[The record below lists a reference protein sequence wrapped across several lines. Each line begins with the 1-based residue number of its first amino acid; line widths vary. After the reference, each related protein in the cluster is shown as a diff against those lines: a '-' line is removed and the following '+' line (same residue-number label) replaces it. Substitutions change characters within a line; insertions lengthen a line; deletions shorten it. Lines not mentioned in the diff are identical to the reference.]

1 MHAQIIAHPG
11 PVMHPGS
18 GCPPWV
24 APPPRAVRRHPATV
38 RTVPDVVSPAPD
50 DPTLAPFGWDAGVRH
65 RWLAA
70 VAGADPT
77 RVDGQ
82 PMVPGRVIRTSR
94 RFTYVATVDGL
105 VQALAPHELE
115 PAPVA
120 GDWVAVWDGGEERG
134 ARVEAVAARTTEL
147 ARRDPAGGSDGQV
160 LAANVDLVLAVFG
173 LDRPVRPGRVE
184 RSLVL
189 AHDSGAVPVVVLT
202 KVDAVD
208 DADAQAA
215 GVRALTGDVD
225 VILVSSVTGDGT
237 SELAQRL
244 APHRTA
250 VLVGESGAGKST
262 LVNRLAGRDVQRT
275 AEVRTADAKG
285 RHTTVT
291 RDLIVLDGGGV
302 VIDTPGLR
310 ALGLLDSGG
319 GVAATF
325 DDISGLADQ
334 CRFRDCAHGDEPG
347 CAVTAAVAAGTLDP
361 ERLARYH
368 GVLTELAEA
377 DQAVTEAARKPRGR
391 PSPPPTS

>member
-1 MHAQIIAHPG
+1 M
-11 PVMHPGS
+11 
-18 GCPPWV
+18 
-24 APPPRAVRRHPATV
+24 RD
-38 RTVPDVVSPAPD
+38 VPSPNPD
-50 DPTLAPFGWDAGVRH
+50 DPILGPFGWDGSVRA

-70 VAGADPT
+70 VADTDPT
-77 RVDGQ
+77 RTEGQ
-82 PMVPGRVIRTSR
+82 ALVAGRVVRTSR

-115 PAPVA
+115 PPPVA
-120 GDWVAVWDGGEERG
+120 GDWVALWDGGVERG
-134 ARVEAVAARTTEL
+134 ARVEAVASRTTEL
-147 ARRDPAGGSDGQV
+147 ARRDPAGGSEGQV

-208 DADAQAA
+208 DADQQAA
-215 GVRALTGDVD
+215 AVRALSGEVD
-225 VILVSSVTGDGT
+225 VVLVSSVTGAGT
-237 SELAQRL
+237 DELTALL

-262 LVNRLAGRDVQRT
+262 LVNRLAGREVQRT

-310 ALGLLDSGG
+310 ALGLLDSAG

-325 DDISGLADQ
+325 DDIDTLAGQ

-347 CAVTAAVAAGTLDP
+347 CAVTTAVAAGTLDP
-361 ERLARYH
+361 ERLVRYH
-368 GVLTELAEA
+368 VVLAELADA

>member
-1 MHAQIIAHPG
+1 VSTTA
-11 PVMHPGS
+11 S
-18 GCPPWV
+18 
-24 APPPRAVRRHPATV
+24 
-38 RTVPDVVSPAPD
+38 PDPD
-50 DPTLAPFGWDAGVRH
+50 DPILGRFGWDDSVRT
-65 RWLAA
+65 RWMAA
-70 VAGADPT
+70 VATADPT
-77 RVDGQ
+77 RFDGQ
-82 PMVPGRVIRTSR
+82 PLVAGRVVRTSR

-105 VQALAPHELE
+105 VQALAPHELD
-115 PAPVA
+115 PPPVA
-120 GDWVAVWDGGEERG
+120 GDWVALWDGGVERG
-134 ARVEAVAARTTEL
+134 ARVEAVARRTTEL

-160 LAANVDLVLAVFG
+160 LASNVDLVLAVFG

-208 DADAQAA
+208 DADEQAA
-215 GVRALTGDVD
+215 AVRALAGDVD
-225 VILVSSVTGDGT
+225 VILVSSVTGSGT
-237 SELAQRL
+237 DELASRL

-262 LVNRLAGRDVQRT
+262 LVNRLAGREVQRT

-310 ALGLLDSGG
+310 ALGLLDSAG

-325 DDISGLADQ
+325 DDIETLSGQ

-347 CAVTAAVAAGTLDP
+347 CAVTAAVAAGTLDA
-361 ERLARYH
+361 ERLVRYH
-368 GVLTELAEA
+368 GVLAELAEA
-377 DQAVTEAARKPRGR
+377 DQAVTEAARKSRGR

>member
-1 MHAQIIAHPG
+1 
-11 PVMHPGS
+11 
-18 GCPPWV
+18 
-24 APPPRAVRRHPATV
+24 
-38 RTVPDVVSPAPD
+38 
-50 DPTLAPFGWDAGVRH
+50 
-65 RWLAA
+65 
-70 VAGADPT
+70 
-77 RVDGQ
+77 
-82 PMVPGRVIRTSR
+82 
-94 RFTYVATVDGL
+94 VATVDGL
-105 VQALAPHELE
+105 VQALAPHELD
-115 PAPVA
+115 PPPVA
-120 GDWVAVWDGGEERG
+120 GNWVALWDGGEERG
-134 ARVEAVAARTTEL
+134 ARVEAVARRTTEL

-208 DADAQAA
+208 DADEQAA
-215 GVRALTGDVD
+215 AVRSLTGDVD
-225 VILVSSVTGDGT
+225 VVMVSSVTGAGT
-237 SELAQRL
+237 SELTARL

-319 GVAATF
+319 GVAAAF
-325 DDISGLADQ
+325 DDISGLANQ

-347 CAVTAAVAAGTLDP
+347 CAVTAAVAAGTMDP
-361 ERLARYH
+361 ERLARYQ

>member
-1 MHAQIIAHPG
+1 VHPG
-11 PVMHPGS
+11 GPDAGLVAPPGS
-18 GCPPWV
+18 G
-24 APPPRAVRRHPATV
+24 
-38 RTVPDVVSPAPD
+38 RTTRLPFGGVSTAASPDPD
-50 DPTLAPFGWDAGVRH
+50 DPILGRFGWDDSVRT

-70 VAGADPT
+70 VATADPT
-77 RVDGQ
+77 RFDGQ
-82 PMVPGRVIRTSR
+82 PLVAGRVVRTSR

-105 VQALAPHELE
+105 VQALAPHELD
-115 PAPVA
+115 PPPVA
-120 GDWVAVWDGGEERG
+120 GDWVALWDGGVERG
-134 ARVEAVAARTTEL
+134 ARVEAVARRTTEL

-160 LAANVDLVLAVFG
+160 LASNVDLVLAVFG

-208 DADAQAA
+208 DADEQAA
-215 GVRALTGDVD
+215 AVRALAGDVD
-225 VILVSSVTGDGT
+225 VILVSSVTGSGT
-237 SELAQRL
+237 DELASRL

-262 LVNRLAGRDVQRT
+262 LVNRLAGREVQRT

-310 ALGLLDSGG
+310 ALGLLDSAG

-325 DDISGLADQ
+325 DDIETLSGQ

-347 CAVTAAVAAGTLDP
+347 CAVTDAVAAGTLDA
-361 ERLARYH
+361 ERLVRYH
-368 GVLTELAEA
+368 GVLAELAEA

>member
-1 MHAQIIAHPG
+1 MI
-11 PVMHPGS
+11 S
-18 GCPPWV
+18 
-24 APPPRAVRRHPATV
+24 
-38 RTVPDVVSPAPD
+38 VVSPAPD
-50 DPTLAPFGWDAGVRH
+50 DPSLGPFGWDHLVRD
-65 RWLAA
+65 RWMAA
-70 VAGADPT
+70 VAGADMT
-77 RVDGQ
+77 RVDGG
-82 PMVPGRVIRTSR
+82 PLVAGRVVRTSR
-94 RFTYVATVDGL
+94 RFTYVATADGL

-115 PAPVA
+115 PPPVA
-120 GDWVAVWDGGEERG
+120 GDWVALWDGGVERG
-134 ARVEAVAARTTEL
+134 ARVEAVASRTTEL
-147 ARRDPAGGSDGQV
+147 ARRDPAGGSEGQV

-215 GVRALTGDVD
+215 AVRALAGEVD
-225 VILVSSVTGDGT
+225 VILVSSVTGAGT
-237 SELAQRL
+237 DELARRL
-244 APHRTA
+244 APNRTA

-262 LVNRLAGRDVQRT
+262 LVNRLAGRAVQRT

-310 ALGLLDSGG
+310 ALGLLDSAG

-325 DDISGLADQ
+325 DDIETLAGQ
-334 CRFRDCAHGDEPG
+334 CRFRDCAHSDEPG
-347 CAVTAAVAAGTLDP
+347 CAVTAAVAAGAVDP
-361 ERLARYH
+361 ERVVRYH
-368 GVLTELAEA
+368 TVIAELAEA
-377 DQAVTEAARKPRGR
+377 DQAVTEAARRPRGR